1 MHYVLSVLHLRELV
15 CCLNSQSCCPI
26 RWGRDGSLEN
36 PLCLI
41 PPCPV
46 PGKPIG
52 HWTKQKHPSPC
63 RSSRNRSEI
72 SKREYSLIKC
82 LLQCALWWHDYAHI
96 YYICW
101 SSLRVTWK
109 KSLLQSCWPQVA
121 LMSRVLTT
129 SLMERASLMET
140 SASVQGAFKLQLK
153 MKTQFLWQVCRS
165 RCLGWE
171 KWSLTL
177 VTPGRGYSLIVK
189 CLAHENR
196 GPVRL
201 RSDEKWYSGVYLL
214 CFEVVICMLKF
225 VPDGFQD
232 RSKGGN
238 PNSCSNQHSH
248 FILENILTDSAKRS
262 IHLDPGRRQK
272 TMGKSEVSPLP
283 ATSNVLPEA

>member
-1 MHYVLSVLHLRELV
+1 
-15 CCLNSQSCCPI
+15 
-26 RWGRDGSLEN
+26 
-36 PLCLI
+36 
-41 PPCPV
+41 
-46 PGKPIG
+46 
-52 HWTKQKHPSPC
+52 
-63 RSSRNRSEI
+63 
-72 SKREYSLIKC
+72 
-82 LLQCALWWHDYAHI
+82 
-96 YYICW
+96 
-101 SSLRVTWK
+101 
-109 KSLLQSCWPQVA
+109 
-121 LMSRVLTT
+121 MSRVLTT

>member
-1 MHYVLSVLHLRELV
+1 MIFSAQHALCFIYLHLRELV

-41 PPCPV
+41 PPSPV

-129 SLMERASLMET
+129 SLMERAQT
-140 SASVQGAFKLQLK
+140 SASVQVAFNSSWRWK
-153 MKTQFLWQVCRS
+153 
-165 RCLGWE
+165 
-171 KWSLTL
+171 
-177 VTPGRGYSLIVK
+177 PGSYGKSAEADA
-189 CLAHENR
+189 LA
-196 GPVRL
+196 G
-201 RSDEKWYSGVYLL
+201 RSDHLL
-214 CFEVVICMLKF
+214 
-225 VPDGFQD
+225 
-232 RSKGGN
+232 S
-238 PNSCSNQHSH
+238 
-248 FILENILTDSAKRS
+248 
-262 IHLDPGRRQK
+262 
-272 TMGKSEVSPLP
+272 
-283 ATSNVLPEA
+283 